1 MGDLSLENWETSLWK
16 IWGRPLHWKNGGR
29 HCVRPPPPPENI
41 VSRPCVHDLIK
52 CTRFCSI
59 WNILVFKL
67 QNNPQTKF
75 FSPTFLRELYRYF
88 FNMIFDISWNIID
101 GSFFNSFDCNQ
112 IKSNQIIYLAIK
124 YMYRWI
130 FIINNIISR
139 NYSLWQGDGTSRNCF
154 LFTIS
159 L

>member
-1 MGDLSLENWETSLWK
+1 MGEWETSLWK
-16 IWGRPLHWKNGGR
+16 IGRPPFGKFGDVPFTGKMEGDTASA
-29 HCVRPPPPPENI
+29 PPPPENI

-139 NYSLWQGDGTSRNCF
+139 NYSLWQGDGTSRNCY
-154 LFTIS
+154 
-159 L
+159 